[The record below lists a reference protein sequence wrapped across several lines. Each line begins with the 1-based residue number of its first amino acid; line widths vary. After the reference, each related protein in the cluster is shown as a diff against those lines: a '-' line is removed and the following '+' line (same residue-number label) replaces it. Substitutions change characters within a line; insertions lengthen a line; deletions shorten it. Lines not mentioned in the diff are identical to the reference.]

1 MTENPKENIITEDEW
16 QSLKALHLDLATNG
30 SESDA
35 WLIMENIHSRPVSTP
50 PEGAAPEHEEAL
62 SLMISENARLGA
74 ELKRTQELLKIISGE
89 RGVAIRQDEREEVP
103 DERIKDIE
111 LIIILCKQLRHHFPD
126 DISLQMTQEQ
136 HERELKKIESLRHP
150 GKEVPE

>member
-1 MTENPKENIITEDEW
+1 MKDKI
-16 QSLKALHLDLATNG
+16 K
-30 SESDA
+30 
-35 WLIMENIHSRPVSTP
+35 
-50 PEGAAPEHEEAL
+50 HEEAL